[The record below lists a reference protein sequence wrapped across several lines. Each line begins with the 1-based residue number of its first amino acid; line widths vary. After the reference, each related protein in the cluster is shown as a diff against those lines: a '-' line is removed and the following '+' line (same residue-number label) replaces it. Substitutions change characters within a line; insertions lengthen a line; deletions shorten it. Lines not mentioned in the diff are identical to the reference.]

1 MPRTRDG
8 GGRKKGAGGG
18 NGRRTRKGAGGRRR
32 DGAGG
37 GTGRARR
44 DGGGV
49 GGGAAGG
56 DERRRGGGRD
66 ESAAARRAA
75 GAAHVEETE
84 RAARSSARSR
94 PVRRLLEGIGTP
106 ARTEFK
112 PDPFQLEAFAAL
124 EHEDVLVTAPTGSG
138 KTWIAR
144 EEIRRLLAAGKRA
157 WYTSPLKALTNSK
170 YQEFSEAFGA
180 ERVGI
185 LTGDRKERADAPL
198 IVGTTEVYRNQLFDA
213 LREGR
218 ELGTDL
224 VIMDEAHYLADEE
237 RGHVWEEAII
247 LTPPRVRLLL
257 LSATVGNAEDFA
269 AWVAEVRGV
278 RCGVVTRPG
287 ARPVPLRAAFLY
299 PEGQIAPLFDEEGR
313 FNAEVAGF
321 LQRSSAPQRH
331 GSNRWGERHA
341 PPPRGGRMQMP
352 EMPPASLLSA
362 LQSYDLLPAIV
373 FLPTRRR
380 CDEAATEA
388 ALGRRDTDA
397 ARRDA
402 RRDVMRDFTAEHAEI
417 RKHRH
422 WETVLRGGVASHH
435 AGHLPAWKL
444 LVEKLMSVGLLDAI
458 FATATV
464 AAGVDFP
471 ARTVVLSNIDVRR
484 GQGWRTLTASEFQ
497 QMTGRA
503 GRRGRDRVGFIVAA
517 PGTHQ
522 DPQKMAALLGAP
534 PDPLESQFRATYTT
548 LLNLLDAYGNFS
560 QVREIAARSFAHRE
574 TVERVARLEHERD
587 EAERRIARKLA
598 EAGYGEQAADAVRG
612 LERLASARDRVTG
625 GAPQTRTELFLNWLL
640 EAVVPGRVVGIGRSS
655 RRLVFVTEQRGANFV
670 GVREDGRRASL
681 ELTRV
686 GRVYEEVYPLT
697 ENARDAAFADV
708 RAGRATLMHEP
719 RLSDARAGTN
729 EAVDVISDLMEQL
742 TASVVNEAAAG
753 GGDGAATGNNEAT
766 GGAASVDVADARRRA
781 EEALWAALPDAEAAE
796 RAERRIEVLRAE
808 VWQPFE
814 RRARVLEHFGYLDF
828 AAERVTERGR
838 WLADLRLDRPL
849 LVGEAIERNLFA
861 SLDAARAAGLMAAL
875 AADAERDY
883 GELQLDDALVSTL
896 AEFER
901 IAYEVA
907 SVEWKQGLD
916 PAPEMNFSAAAAVTR
931 WARGMKWEELVRQT
945 RAEEGDLFR
954 LLSRTGESLMQIG
967 NLRESHAQAARVA
980 GEAAESIL
988 REPVR
993 SEEML

>member
-1 MPRTRDG
+1 
-8 GGRKKGAGGG
+8 
-18 NGRRTRKGAGGRRR
+18 
-32 DGAGG
+32 
-37 GTGRARR
+37 
-44 DGGGV
+44 
-49 GGGAAGG
+49 
-56 DERRRGGGRD
+56 
-66 ESAAARRAA
+66 
-75 GAAHVEETE
+75 

-106 ARTEFK
+106 VRGEFK

-180 ERVGI
+180 DKVGI

-218 ELGTDL
+218 ELRTDL
-224 VIMDEAHYLADEE
+224 VIMDEAHYLADED

-257 LSATVGNAEDFA
+257 LSATVGNAEEFA

-299 PEGQIAPLFDEEGR
+299 PDGQLAPLFDEAGH
-313 FNAEVAGF
+313 FNPEIANF

-331 GSNRWGERHA
+331 MSNRWGERRE
-341 PPPRGGRMQMP
+341 PQRGARMQMP

-362 LQSYDLLPAIV
+362 LGSYDLLPSIV

-380 CDEAATEA
+380 CDEAAAEA
-388 ALGRRDTDA
+388 ALGRRDA
-397 ARRDA
+397 QVERREARRTL
-402 RRDVMRDFTAEHAEI
+402 MRDFTAEHAEI

-422 WETVLRGGVASHH
+422 WNAVLNGGVASHH

-444 LVEKLMSVGLLDAI
+444 LIEKLMSAGLLDAI

-522 DPQKMAALLGAP
+522 DPQKMAALLGAL

-548 LLNLLDAYGNFS
+548 LLNLLDAYGNFA

-574 TVERVARLEHERD
+574 TVERVARLEQERA
-587 EAERRIARKLA
+587 EAERRIEQKLRD
-598 EAGYGEQAADAVRG
+598 AGCEFSPDAARG
-612 LERLASARDRVTG
+612 LERLASARDKLLSS
-625 GAPQTRTELFLNWLL
+625 APQTRTEVFLHWLV

-655 RRLVFVTEQRGANFV
+655 RRLVFVTERRDGNFV
-670 GVREDGRRASL
+670 GVRENGHRASL
-681 ELTRV
+681 DLTRV

-697 ENARDAAFADV
+697 EEARDAAFADV
-708 RAGRATLMHEP
+708 REGRATLMQEP
-719 RLSDARAGTN
+719 RLRDARTGTD
-729 EAVDVISDLMEQL
+729 EAVDLINDLMEAL
-742 TASVVNEAAAG
+742 TSSLV
-753 GGDGAATGNNEAT
+753 
-766 GGAASVDVADARRRA
+766 AASTAGETFDATVQEEARRRC
-781 EEALWAALPDAEAAE
+781 EEALWSALKDAETAE
-796 RAERRIEVLRAE
+796 RAERRIEALRAE

-828 AAERVTERGR
+828 DAERTTERGR

-907 SVEWKQGLD
+907 SAEWRQGLD
-916 PAPEMNFSAAAAVTR
+916 PAPEMNFSAAAAVMR
-931 WARGMKWEELVRQT
+931 WAKGMKWDELVRQT

-967 NLRESHAQAARVA
+967 NLRESHAAAARVA
-980 GEAAESIL
+980 YEAAESIL

-993 SEEML
+993 SEELL

>member
-8 GGRKKGAGGG
+8 GGRGAGGG
-18 NGRRTRKGAGGRRR
+18 RRRTGKGAGGRRR
-32 DGAGG
+32 DGDG

-44 DGGGV
+44 DGGGA
-49 GGGAAGG
+49 GGGDG
-56 DERRRGGGRD
+56 RRRGRD

-75 GAAHVEETE
+75 GAAHLEETE

-180 ERVGI
+180 EHVGI

-218 ELGTDL
+218 ELRTDL

-299 PEGQIAPLFDEEGR
+299 PEGQIAPLFDEAGR
-313 FNAEVAGF
+313 FNAEVEGF

-331 GSNRWGERHA
+331 SSNRWGERHA
-341 PPPRGGRMQMP
+341 PQRGGRMQMP

-380 CDEAATEA
+380 CDEAAAEA

-402 RRDVMRDFTAEHAEI
+402 RRAIMRDFVAEHTEI
-417 RKHRH
+417 SKHRH
-422 WETVLRGGVASHH
+422 WDTILRGGVASHH

-444 LVEKLMSVGLLDAI
+444 LIEKLMSAGLLDAI

-522 DPQKMAALLGAP
+522 DPQKMAALLGAL

-548 LLNLLDAYGNFS
+548 LLNLLDAYGNFA

-574 TVERVARLEHERD
+574 TVERVARLEHERA
-587 EAERRIARKLA
+587 EAERRIARKLT
-598 EAGYGEQAADAVRG
+598 EAGYGEFATGVVRG
-612 LERLASARDRVTG
+612 LERLASARDRVMSD
-625 GAPQTRTELFLNWLL
+625 APQTRTELFLNWLL

-655 RRLVFVTEQRGANFV
+655 RRLVFVTEQRGAGFV

-719 RLSDARAGTN
+719 RLRDARAGTD
-729 EAVDVISDLMEQL
+729 EAVDVINDLMEQL
-742 TASVVNEAAAG
+742 TASVVKGTA
-753 GGDGAATGNNEAT
+753 
-766 GGAASVDVADARRRA
+766 GAASGDGEAARAAESSEVEDARRRA

-907 SVEWKQGLD
+907 GVEWKQGLD

-967 NLRESHAQAARVA
+967 NLRESHAAAAHVA
-980 GEAAESIL
+980 EEAAENIL

-993 SEEML
+993 SEELL

>member
-1 MPRTRDG
+1 MMRLPEL
-8 GGRKKGAGGG
+8 
-18 NGRRTRKGAGGRRR
+18 
-32 DGAGG
+32 
-37 GTGRARR
+37 TGI
-44 DGGGV
+44 
-49 GGGAAGG
+49 
-56 DERRRGGGRD
+56 
-66 ESAAARRAA
+66 
-75 GAAHVEETE
+75 EETE
-84 RAARSSARSR
+84 RAASRAARAR

-106 ARTEFK
+106 ARSEFK

-124 EHEDVLVTAPTGSG
+124 EREDVLVTAPTGSG

-170 YQEFSEAFGA
+170 YQEFAEAFGA
-180 ERVGI
+180 ENVGI
-185 LTGDRKERADAPL
+185 LTGDRKEKSDAPL

-218 ELGTDL
+218 ELPTDL
-224 VIMDEAHYLADEE
+224 VVMDEAHYLADED

-257 LSATVGNAEDFA
+257 LSATVGNAEEFA

-278 RCGVVTRPG
+278 RCGVVARPG
-287 ARPVPLRAAFLY
+287 ARPVPLRAAFLF
-299 PEGQIAPLFDEEGR
+299 PEGQIAPLFDEAGH
-313 FNAEVAGF
+313 FNHEIANF
-321 LQRSSAPQRH
+321 LERRAAPRRPQ
-331 GSNRWGERHA
+331 NRWGERREPVRSA
-341 PPPRGGRMQMP
+341 KMNMP
-352 EMPPASLLSA
+352 EMPPAVLLSA
-362 LQSYDLLPAIV
+362 LGSYDLLPAIV

-380 CDEAATEA
+380 CDEAAAEA
-388 ALGRRDTDA
+388 ALGRRDTNIERRE
-397 ARRDA
+397 ARRTL
-402 RRDVMRDFTAEHAEI
+402 MRDFTAEHTEI

-422 WETVLRGGVASHH
+422 WDAVLRGGVASHH

-444 LVEKLMSVGLLDAI
+444 LIERLMSAGLLDAI

-522 DPQKMAALLGAP
+522 DPQKMAALLGAL

-548 LLNLLDAYGNFS
+548 LLNLLDAYGNFA

-574 TVERVARLEHERD
+574 TVERVARMERERE
-587 EAERRIARKLA
+587 EAERRIERKLT
-598 EAGYGEQAADAVRG
+598 EAGCEPSVDAARG
-612 LERLASARDRVTG
+612 LERLASVRERLVG
-625 GAPQTRTELFLNWLL
+625 GAPQTRTEVFLNWLV

-655 RRLVFVTEQRGANFV
+655 RRLVFVTERRGGSFI

-681 ELTRV
+681 DLARV
-686 GRVYEEVYPLT
+686 GRVYEEVYPLN
-697 ENARDAAFADV
+697 EDARDAAFADV
-708 RAGRATLMHEP
+708 RAGRAVPVQEP
-719 RLSDARAGTN
+719 RLRDARAGAN
-729 EAVDVISDLMEQL
+729 EAVELINDLMEEL
-742 TASVVNEAAAG
+742 TRSLVPAA
-753 GGDGAATGNNEAT
+753 DG
-766 GGAASVDVADARRRA
+766 SVDDAARA
-781 EEALWAALPDAEAAE
+781 HCEGALWATVPDAETAE

-828 AAERVTERGR
+828 AAERITERGR

-861 SLDAARAAGLMAAL
+861 SLDPARAAGLMAAL
-875 AADAERDY
+875 AADAERDF
-883 GELQLDDALVSTL
+883 GELPLDDALVGTL

-907 SVEWKQGLD
+907 SVEWRQELD
-916 PAPEMNFSAAAAVTR
+916 PAPEMNFSAAATVAR
-931 WARGMKWEELVRQT
+931 WARGMKWEDLVRQT

-954 LLSRTGESLMQIG
+954 LLSRTGESLLQIG
-967 NLRESHAQAARVA
+967 NLRASHASAARVA
-980 GEAAESIL
+980 AEAAASIL

>member
-1 MPRTRDG
+1 MPRQGDG
-8 GGRKKGAGGG
+8 GGR
-18 NGRRTRKGAGGRRR
+18 GGRRR
-32 DGAGG
+32 TTGGKRRQGG
-37 GTGRARR
+37 GSGGGRAPRGR
-44 DGGGV
+44 DGDGGG
-49 GGGAAGG
+49 
-56 DERRRGGGRD
+56 RPPRGRTD
-66 ESAAARRAA
+66 A
-75 GAAHVEETE
+75 GAAASRAGAASIEETE
-84 RAARSSARSR
+84 RAARSSSRSR
-94 PVRRLLEGIGTP
+94 PVRRLLEGIGNP
-106 ARTEFK
+106 ARGEFK

-180 ERVGI
+180 DNVGI

-218 ELGTDL
+218 ELRTDL
-224 VIMDEAHYLADEE
+224 VIMDEAHYLADED

-257 LSATVGNAEDFA
+257 LSATVGNAEEFA

-278 RCGVVTRPG
+278 VCGVVTRPG

-299 PEGQIAPLFDEEGR
+299 PDGQLAPLFDEAGH
-313 FNAEVAGF
+313 FNQEIANF
-321 LQRSSAPQRH
+321 LQRSNAPRH
-331 GSNRWGERHA
+331 PSGRWGERRE
-341 PPPRGGRMQMP
+341 PPARASKMNLP

-362 LQSYDLLPAIV
+362 LGSYDLLPAIV
-373 FLPTRRR
+373 FMPTRRR
-380 CDEAATEA
+380 CDEAAAEA
-388 ALGRRDTDA
+388 AVGRRDA
-397 ARRDA
+397 SIERREARRTF
-402 RRDVMRDFTAEHAEI
+402 MREFTAEHAEI

-422 WETVLRGGVASHH
+422 WDAVLRGGVASHH

-444 LVEKLMSVGLLDAI
+444 LIEKLMSAGLLDAI

-522 DPQKMAALLGAP
+522 DPQKMAALLGAL

-548 LLNLLDAYGNFS
+548 LLNLLDAYGNFA

-574 TVERVARLEHERD
+574 TVERVARMEHERA
-587 EAERRIARKLA
+587 EAEGRIERKLRD
-598 EAGYGEQAADAVRG
+598 AGCEFAAGAARG
-612 LERLASARDRVTG
+612 LERLLSARDKLLSG
-625 GAPQTRTELFLNWLL
+625 GPQTRTELFLDWLV

-655 RRLVFVTEQRGANFV
+655 RRLVFVTEQREGSFV

-681 ELTRV
+681 DLARI

-697 ENARDAAFADV
+697 ESARDAAFADV
-708 RAGRATLMHEP
+708 REGRATLMQEP
-719 RLSDARAGTN
+719 RLRDARAGAN
-729 EAVDVISDLMEQL
+729 EAVDLINELLEGL
-742 TASVVNEAAAG
+742 TASLVVAAKTGEEIDEA
-753 GGDGAATGNNEAT
+753 E
-766 GGAASVDVADARRRA
+766 RRRLC
-781 EEALWAALPDAEAAE
+781 EEALWSALKDAETAQ

-828 AAERVTERGR
+828 AGERVTERGR

-849 LVGEAIERNLFA
+849 MVGEAIERNLFA
-861 SLDAARAAGLMAAL
+861 SLDAPRAAGLMAAL

-883 GELQLDDALVSTL
+883 GELPLDDALVSTL

-901 IAYEVA
+901 IAYEVS
-907 SVEWKQGLD
+907 SVEWRQGLD
-916 PAPEMNFSAAAAVTR
+916 PAPEMNFSAAAAVMR
-931 WARGMKWEELVRQT
+931 WAKGMKWDELVRQT

-967 NLRESHAQAARVA
+967 NLRESHAAAARVA
-980 GEAAESIL
+980 YEAAESIL

>member
-8 GGRKKGAGGG
+8 GGRG
-18 NGRRTRKGAGGRRR
+18 GGRRR
-32 DGAGG
+32 DNAGG
-37 GTGRARR
+37 KRGGGGRPQR
-44 DGGGV
+44 DGGG
-49 GGGAAGG
+49 GGS
-56 DERRRGGGRD
+56 RPRGRD
-66 ESAAARRAA
+66 DASRRLTGAA
-75 GAAHVEETE
+75 GAAQIEETE
-84 RAARSSARSR
+84 RVARSSARSR
-94 PVRRLLEGIGTP
+94 PVRRLLEGIGAP

-144 EEIRRLLAAGKRA
+144 EEIRRLLAEGKRA

-170 YQEFSEAFGA
+170 YQEFAEAFGA
-180 ERVGI
+180 DKVGI

-213 LREGR
+213 LREGQ
-218 ELGTDL
+218 ELRTDL
-224 VIMDEAHYLADEE
+224 VIMDEAHYLADED

-257 LSATVGNAEDFA
+257 LSATVGKAEEFA

-299 PEGQIAPLFDEEGR
+299 PDGQLAPLFDEAGH
-313 FNAEVAGF
+313 FNHEIANF
-321 LQRSSAPQRH
+321 LERASAPRSSSSYRGGAR
-331 GSNRWGERHA
+331 RE
-341 PPPRGGRMQMP
+341 PPRGARMHMP

-362 LQSYDLLPAIV
+362 LASYDLLPSIV

-380 CDEAATEA
+380 CDEAAAEA
-388 ALGRRDTDA
+388 ALGRRDADT
-397 ARRDA
+397 ARREA
-402 RRDVMRDFTAEHAEI
+402 RRVVMRDFLAEHAEI

-422 WETVLRGGVASHH
+422 WEAVLGGGVASHH

-444 LVEKLMSVGLLDAI
+444 LIEKLMSAGLLDAI

-522 DPQKMAALLGAP
+522 DPQKMAALLGAS

-548 LLNLLDAYGNFS
+548 LLNLLDAYGNFA

-574 TVERVARLEHERD
+574 TVERVARLEAERA
-587 EAERRIARKLA
+587 EAERRIERKLKD
-598 EAGYGEQAADAVRG
+598 AGYGQFSTDVARG
-612 LERLASARDRVTG
+612 LERLASARDKLLG
-625 GAPQTRTELFLNWLL
+625 GAPQTRTEVFMNWLL
-640 EAVVPGRVVGIGRSS
+640 EAVTPGRVVGIGRSS
-655 RRLVFVTEQRGANFV
+655 RRLVFVTERREGSFV

-681 ELTRV
+681 DLARV
-686 GRVYEEVYPLT
+686 GRVYAEVYPLT

-708 RAGRATLMHEP
+708 HAGRATLIEEP
-719 RLSDARAGTN
+719 RLRDARAGTN
-729 EAVDVISDLMEQL
+729 EAVEVINVLMDGL
-742 TASVVNEAAAG
+742 TTSLVASATAAAG
-753 GGDGAATGNNEAT
+753 AA
-766 GGAASVDVADARRRA
+766 VDEGEARRRG

-828 AAERVTERGR
+828 AGERVTERGR

-849 LVGEAIERNLFA
+849 LVGEAIERNLFS

-896 AEFER
+896 SEFER

-907 SVEWKQGLD
+907 SAEWKQGLD
-916 PAPEMNFSAAAAVTR
+916 PAPEMNFSAAAAVMR
-931 WARGMKWEELVRQT
+931 WAKGMKWEELVRQT

-967 NLRESHAQAARVA
+967 NLRESHEAAARVA
-980 GEAAESIL
+980 YEAAESIL

>member
-8 GGRKKGAGGG
+8 GGRGG
-18 NGRRTRKGAGGRRR
+18 GGRRR
-32 DGAGG
+32 GNAGGKLGAGG
-37 GTGRARR
+37 TRPRR
-44 DGGGV
+44 DGGDDRPRGRND
-49 GGGAAGG
+49 APAS
-56 DERRRGGGRD
+56 RRPNV
-66 ESAAARRAA
+66 AA

-170 YQEFSEAFGA
+170 YQEFAEAFGA
-180 ERVGI
+180 DNVGI

-213 LREGR
+213 LREGQ
-218 ELGTDL
+218 ELRTDL

-257 LSATVGNAEDFA
+257 LSATVGNAAEFA

-278 RCGVVTRPG
+278 HCSVVTRPG
-287 ARPVPLRAAFLY
+287 TRPVPLRAAFLY
-299 PEGQIAPLFDEEGR
+299 PEGQLAPLFDEAGH
-313 FNAEVAGF
+313 FNPEIANF
-321 LQRSSAPQRH
+321 LQRASAPRH
-331 GSNRWGERHA
+331 SSNRWGERRE
-341 PPPRGGRMQMP
+341 PPRGARMHMP

-362 LQSYDLLPAIV
+362 LASYDLLPSIV

-380 CDEAATEA
+380 CDEAAAEA
-388 ALGRRDTDA
+388 ALGRRDTDIERRE
-397 ARRDA
+397 ARRTL
-402 RRDVMRDFTAEHAEI
+402 MREFVAEHTEI

-422 WETVLRGGVASHH
+422 WDTVLRGGVASHH

-444 LVEKLMSVGLLDAI
+444 LVEKLMSAGLLDAI

-522 DPQKMAALLGAP
+522 DPQKMAALLGAL

-560 QVREIAARSFAHRE
+560 QVREIAARSFAHRA
-574 TVERVARLEHERD
+574 TVERVARMEQERA
-587 EAERRIARKLA
+587 EAERRIERKLRD
-598 EAGYGEQAADAVRG
+598 AGCEFSTGVARG
-612 LERLASARDRVTG
+612 LERLASARDKLLS
-625 GAPQTRTELFLNWLL
+625 GAPQTRTEVFLNWLL
-640 EAVVPGRVVGIGRSS
+640 EAVVAGRVVGIGRSS
-655 RRLVFVTEQRGANFV
+655 RRLVFVTERRDGSFV

-681 ELTRV
+681 DLARV

-697 ENARDAAFADV
+697 ETARDAAFADV
-708 RAGRATLMHEP
+708 HAGRATLMQEP
-719 RLSDARAGTN
+719 RLRDARAGAN
-729 EAVDVISDLMEQL
+729 EAVELLNGLMEEL
-742 TASVVNEAAAG
+742 TASLVNG
-753 GGDGAATGNNEAT
+753 TATGDAPDE
-766 GGAASVDVADARRRA
+766 GEARRRC
-781 EEALWAALPDAEAAE
+781 EEALWGALPDAEAAE

-828 AAERVTERGR
+828 DGERITERGR

-907 SVEWKQGLD
+907 SVEWRQGLD
-916 PAPEMNFSAAAAVTR
+916 PSPEMNFSAAAAVMR
-931 WARGMKWEELVRQT
+931 WAKGMKWDELVRQT

-967 NLRESHAQAARVA
+967 NLRESHPAAARVA
-980 GEAAESIL
+980 YEAAESIL

>member
-1 MPRTRDG
+1 M
-8 GGRKKGAGGG
+8 
-18 NGRRTRKGAGGRRR
+18 
-32 DGAGG
+32 
-37 GTGRARR
+37 
-44 DGGGV
+44 
-49 GGGAAGG
+49 
-56 DERRRGGGRD
+56 
-66 ESAAARRAA
+66 
-75 GAAHVEETE
+75 E

-180 ERVGI
+180 DAVGI

-218 ELGTDL
+218 QLNTDL
-224 VIMDEAHYLADEE
+224 VIMDEAHYLADED

-269 AWVAEVRGV
+269 AWVSEVRDV
-278 RCGVVTRPG
+278 RCGVVSRPG

-299 PEGQIAPLFDEEGR
+299 PEGQLAPLFDEAGH
-313 FNAEVAGF
+313 FNPEIANF
-321 LQRSSAPQRH
+321 LQRSSAPRH
-331 GSNRWGERHA
+331 SSNRWGERRE
-341 PPPRGGRMQMP
+341 PRPSKMKMP

-362 LQSYDLLPAIV
+362 LGSYDLLPSIV

-388 ALGRRDTDA
+388 ALGRRSDVERRE
-397 ARRDA
+397 ARRA
-402 RRDVMRDFTAEHAEI
+402 LMRDFTAEHTEI

-422 WETVLRGGVASHH
+422 WNAVLNGGVASHH

-444 LVEKLMSVGLLDAI
+444 LIEKLMSAGLLDAI

-548 LLNLLDAYGNFS
+548 LLNLLDAYGNFA

-574 TVERVARLEHERD
+574 TVERVARLEHER
-587 EAERRIARKLA
+587 A
-598 EAGYGEQAADAVRG
+598 EAGRRIERKLKDAGCGEFSTDAARG
-612 LERLASARDRVTG
+612 LERLASARDRLLS
-625 GAPQTRTELFLNWLL
+625 GAPQTRTEVFLNWLL
-640 EAVVPGRVVGIGRSS
+640 EAVVPGRVVGVGRSS
-655 RRLVFVTEQRGANFV
+655 RRLVFVTERRDGSFV
-670 GVREDGRRASL
+670 GVRENGDRASL
-681 ELTRV
+681 DLTRI

-697 ENARDAAFADV
+697 EDGRDAAFAD
-708 RAGRATLMHEP
+708 AHGGRATLMPEP
-719 RLSDARAGTN
+719 RLGDARAGAN
-729 EAVDVISDLMEQL
+729 EAVDLINDLMEAL
-742 TASVVNEAAAG
+742 TASLVASSSGATVDG
-753 GGDGAATGNNEAT
+753 GELDGGET
-766 GGAASVDVADARRRA
+766 RKRC
-781 EEALWAALPDAEAAE
+781 EEALWASLADAETAE

-828 AAERVTERGR
+828 AGERTTERGR

-907 SVEWKQGLD
+907 SVEWRQGLD
-916 PAPEMNFSAAAAVTR
+916 PAPEMNFSAAAAVMR
-931 WARGMKWEELVRQT
+931 WAKGMKWEELVRQT

-954 LLSRTGESLMQIG
+954 LLSRTGESLWQIG
-967 NLRESHAQAARVA
+967 NLRESHAAAARVA
-980 GEAAESIL
+980 LEAAESIL